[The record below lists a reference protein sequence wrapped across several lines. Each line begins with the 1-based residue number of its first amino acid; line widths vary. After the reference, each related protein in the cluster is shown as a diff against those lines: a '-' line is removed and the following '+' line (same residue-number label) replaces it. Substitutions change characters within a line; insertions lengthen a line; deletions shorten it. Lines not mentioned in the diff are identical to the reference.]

1 MGLTDIHCHLL
12 YGVDDGAHDIETSI
26 KMLDRAKEE
35 GVDRIVLTP
44 HFRHGMFPYDKEKI
58 ESHFMKL
65 MPFASQKGIDLR
77 LGCEYH
83 VDSDMISNLESGRV
97 HSLAD
102 SEYVLTEY
110 SHDTDAGYILEWS
123 GELQS
128 RGYVPIIAHIERY
141 ACMRDLDLLVR
152 LRNMGTM
159 LQINADAL
167 LGKEG
172 FSVRSFCRKLVKNG
186 LCDIVSSDSHGIEK
200 RVNHLGEAFRDTSKR
215 FGEETAERLFSIN
228 PSKVF

>member
-12 YGVDDGAHDIETSI
+12 YGVDDGSRDIETSL

-35 GVDRIVLTP
+35 DIDKIVLTP
-44 HFRHGMFPYDKEKI
+44 HFRHGMFPYELDRIERHFKELK
-58 ESHFMKL
+58 
-65 MPFASQKGIDLR
+65 PFARQKGIDLR

-83 VDSDMISNLESGRV
+83 VDSDIVSNLESGRI
-97 HSLAD
+97 HSLND

-110 SHDTDAGYILEWS
+110 SHDTDAGYILEWT

-128 RGYVPIIAHIERY
+128 RGYVPIVAHIERY
-141 ACMRDLDLLVR
+141 ACMKDHDLLIR
-152 LRNMGTM
+152 LRNMGAM

-172 FSVRSFCRKLVKNG
+172 FGTKNFCRKLVKNG
-186 LCDIVSSDSHGIEK
+186 LCDIVASDSHGIEK
-200 RVNHLGEAFRDTSKR
+200 RVNHLGEAFRDTEKR
-215 FGEETAERLFSIN
+215 FGRETADRLFSIN